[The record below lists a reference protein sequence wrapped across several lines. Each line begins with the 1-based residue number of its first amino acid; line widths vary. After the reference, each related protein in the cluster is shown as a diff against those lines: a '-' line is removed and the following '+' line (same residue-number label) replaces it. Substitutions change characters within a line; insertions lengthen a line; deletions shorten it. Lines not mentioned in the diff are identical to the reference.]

1 MGLDYVLK
9 GPSDYL
15 QKVKR
20 RCGVTQKKPF
30 SWFEIVGLVVRI
42 FLQLSF
48 SSTQMQHVFYFH
60 WKVACSEGFF
70 QRVYKWQI
78 V

>member
-20 RCGVTQKKPF
+20 RCGVTQKTPF
-30 SWFEIVGLVVRI
+30 SRFEIVGSFLRI
-42 FLQLSF
+42 FSTFLSLQNKSIKSF
-48 SSTQMQHVFYFH
+48 IFTGRLHAL
-60 WKVACSEGFF
+60 K
-70 QRVYKWQI
+70 I
-78 V
+78 LL

>member
-20 RCGVTQKKPF
+20 HCGVTQKSPF
-30 SWFEIVGLVVRI
+30 SRFEIVGLGLVV
-42 FLQLSF
+42 LS
-48 SSTQMQHVFYFH
+48 
-60 WKVACSEGFF
+60 GFF
-70 QRVYKWQI
+70 FTFLSVQNKSIMSFIFVGRLHALKFFSKGV
-78 V
+78 